1 MPARV
6 NYALVRRR
14 ARELLAD
21 QTQPPVDLTR
31 IARRLDAEV
40 RKLAVAEDI
49 SGVLYRDGVR
59 RIVVVNASHSAVRQ
73 RFTIA
78 HELGHLALHRG
89 DKVHVDHSF
98 RINLRDGRSATAE
111 NVEEVEANAFAADL
125 LMPAEWIWRD
135 LDGTAIDP
143 GDDGQISALAARYG
157 VSQQALLIRLASVAH
172 VTPTPTSARGK

>member
-21 QTQPPVDLTR
+21 QTQPPVDL
-31 IARRLDAEV
+31 ARVAKKLDAEV
-40 RKLAVAEDI
+40 RKLAIADDI
-49 SGVLYRDGVR
+49 SGVLYRDGNR
-59 RIVVVNASHSAVRQ
+59 RIVVVNAGHSAMRQ

-89 DKVHVDHSF
+89 DKVHVDHGF
-98 RINLRDGRSATAE
+98 RINLRDGRSASAE

-143 GDDGQISALAARYG
+143 GDDGQIALLAAHYG

-172 VTPTPTSARGK
+172 ITPTPARGK